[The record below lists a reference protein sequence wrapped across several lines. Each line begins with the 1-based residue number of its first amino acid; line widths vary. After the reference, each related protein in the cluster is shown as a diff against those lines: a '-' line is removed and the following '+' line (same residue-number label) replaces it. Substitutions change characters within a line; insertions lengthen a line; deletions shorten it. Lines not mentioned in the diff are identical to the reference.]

1 MWNKFHQTQK
11 HKKRKEK
18 NFTKMEVL
26 KQNRK
31 TRTGKLEQKWK
42 QRLSDRMNVLEELWF
57 QNF

>member
-18 NFTKMEVL
+18 NFIKMEVL

-31 TRTGKLEQKWK
+31 TRTGKQKWK
-42 QRLSDRMNVLEELWF
+42 QSLSDRMNVLEELWF
-57 QNF
+57 QHF

>member
-11 HKKRKEK
+11 HKKGKEK

>member
-18 NFTKMEVL
+18 NFTKTEVL